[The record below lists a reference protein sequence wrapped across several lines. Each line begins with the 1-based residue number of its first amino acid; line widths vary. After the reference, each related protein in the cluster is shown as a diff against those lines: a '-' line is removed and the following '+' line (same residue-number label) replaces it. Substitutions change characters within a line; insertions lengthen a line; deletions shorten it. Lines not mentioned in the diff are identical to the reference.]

1 MIMEIRPF
9 KAYRYNNETVGD
21 ASTCIAP
28 PYDVISH
35 SEQKQLYEKNKYNIV
50 RLIRGKKNKD
60 DNNSKN
66 QYTRAA
72 EHLKSWIEEGILKQD
87 SAETIYAYVQD
98 YKIKNISFQRKGFIA
113 LVKIEDFGKNIK
125 PHETTLDG
133 PKIDRLNLLKATKA
147 QLGLVFMLYHDE
159 KQTADNAIEK
169 AQKNQPLIDFA
180 DQQNVRHRLYAFSP
194 GQDVKSVTNMMKD
207 KSCII
212 ADGHHRYETA
222 LEYYKETKDPAA
234 KYQMAAFVNTFHKG
248 LVILATHRLVKNL
261 KYLRFHKLITYLRE
275 DFDVTKFE
283 FDSENAKADAR
294 EKMLEKMKQEYENDK
309 NAFGIYATDGSFYVA
324 VLKNKN
330 IMQSIASE
338 KSPAWRALDV
348 SVLHKAI
355 LENLLNIDEQRLSS
369 GEYIEYVK
377 DTLGAVKK
385 SIAQVDAQKNQ
396 IAFLMNPPKIE
407 QIEMVTSAGE
417 KMPQKSTY
425 FFPKVYSGFTINK
438 I

>member
-1 MIMEIRPF
+1 VIMEIKPF
-9 KAYRYNNETVGD
+9 KAYRYNDETVGD

-35 SEQKQLYEKNKYNIV
+35 SEQKQLYEKSKYNIV
-50 RLIRGKKNKD
+50 RLIKGKKNKD

-87 SAETIYAYVQD
+87 SDETIYAYVQD
-98 YKIKNISFQRKGFIA
+98 YKIKNISFHRRGFIA
-113 LVKIEDFGKNIK
+113 LVKLEYFGKNVK

-159 KQTADNAIEK
+159 KEIADKAIER
-169 AQKNQPLIDFA
+169 AQKNQPLINFT
-180 DQQNVRHRLYAFSP
+180 DQQNVRHRLYSLSS
-194 GQDVKSVTNMMKD
+194 GQDVGNITNMMKD

-222 LEYYKETKDPAA
+222 LEYYKETKDPSA

-309 NAFGIYATDGSFYVA
+309 NAFGIYAADGSFYVA

-338 KSPAWRALDV
+338 KSPAWRTLDV

-355 LENLLNIDEQRLSS
+355 LENLLNIDEQRLSG

-377 DTLGAVKK
+377 DTPDAVKK
-385 SIAQVDAQKNQ
+385 SITQVDAQKNQ